1 MAMANLDRQDLQT
14 IIDAYIEE
22 YDELA
27 RTRNY
32 LSDLATIIKSPE
44 ILDALDES
52 EKKLKIVTSKLKR
65 FRSLKANESNA

>member
-1 MAMANLDRQDLQT
+1 MVYVTLDLQDLQT

>member
-1 MAMANLDRQDLQT
+1 MVYVTLDLQDLQT

-52 EKKLKIVTSKLKR
+52 EKKLKIVTSKLKH

>member
-1 MAMANLDRQDLQT
+1 MVYVTLDLQDLQT

-32 LSDLATIIKSPE
+32 LSDLAMIIKSPE